1 MTTQLMAR
9 TYKARQRQARTIAAH
24 QAGRDTANYKWSR
37 TSPILRNAQLNDNAA
52 RNHWH
57 KLLYAVAYGEISADD
72 ALAAI
77 QAGDVAALCE
87 IRGLSNKSA
96 SAMLAA
102 LVVESDAAYEAWE
115 AVEDTRDSLL
125 AGTRGY

>member
-1 MTTQLMAR
+1 MEQIMAR
-9 TYKARQRQARTIAAH
+9 TQKARQRQARAIATH
-24 QAGRDTANYKWSR
+24 QAGRDLSDYKWSR
-37 TSPILRNAQLNDNAA
+37 TSPLIRSVSIRDNAA
-52 RNHWH
+52 RNHYH

-125 AGTRGY
+125 AATRA